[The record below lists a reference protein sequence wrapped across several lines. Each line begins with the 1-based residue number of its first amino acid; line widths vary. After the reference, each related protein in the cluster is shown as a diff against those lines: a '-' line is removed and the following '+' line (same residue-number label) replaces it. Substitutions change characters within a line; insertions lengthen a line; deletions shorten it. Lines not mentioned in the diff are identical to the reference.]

1 MAVDDDR
8 EASAGK
14 SNLSRI
20 ASSASLMLFV
30 GSLGSFSKLVE
41 RIIIGN
47 ALGADALGAVSIGI
61 SLLTLG
67 MTAALVGFDK
77 GVPRFMS
84 RFDDDRD
91 VRGAWLTGLL
101 VAGIAGI
108 AISAILLFNG
118 EWVADL
124 LLNED
129 ADIPPALL
137 TLFVL
142 SIPLVAGQQ
151 IAIRAIQGFENT
163 IYRVY
168 VRDLLYNGIRIV
180 LLVVLLL
187 AGVGVLAAGYAYV
200 VSAALSVV
208 VGFALL
214 NRLLPIRGAFR
225 LHTRSMLS
233 FSLPL
238 VISSVVTMVLSR
250 IDTLMLAAFVPT
262 EAVGIYN
269 AAYPIAAGVPVL
281 LSSFGFIYLPLVS
294 RLDSEGEHD
303 EIDRIHTLI
312 TKWIYVLG
320 FPVVLTLAAFSTD
333 VVVALFRLSPENF
346 ASAGPALA
354 ILVIGFFT
362 SAAVGNCQN
371 ALSAFGHTR
380 LILAINVTS
389 AVANVVLNVVLIRG
403 LGPIPGYGVTGAAL
417 ASALSFSLL
426 NLLAFAVLWYTRRI
440 TPFSR
445 WNVRTYL
452 ALPLILVP
460 PTVLLT
466 RAVTLG
472 LIGLAAFGLAAALA
486 TVVTVAVTG
495 CLQSEDVVPVEG
507 IENRLGVEIPFIR
520 RFIPE
525 TDERHEI
532 LRDSEF

>member
-168 VRDLLYNGIRIV
+168 VRDLLYNGIRIA

-303 EIDRIHTLI
+303 
-312 TKWIYVLG
+312 
-320 FPVVLTLAAFSTD
+320 
-333 VVVALFRLSPENF
+333 
-346 ASAGPALA
+346 
-354 ILVIGFFT
+354 
-362 SAAVGNCQN
+362 
-371 ALSAFGHTR
+371 
-380 LILAINVTS
+380 
-389 AVANVVLNVVLIRG
+389 
-403 LGPIPGYGVTGAAL
+403 
-417 ASALSFSLL
+417 
-426 NLLAFAVLWYTRRI
+426 
-440 TPFSR
+440 
-445 WNVRTYL
+445 
-452 ALPLILVP
+452 
-460 PTVLLT
+460 
-466 RAVTLG
+466 
-472 LIGLAAFGLAAALA
+472 
-486 TVVTVAVTG
+486 
-495 CLQSEDVVPVEG
+495 
-507 IENRLGVEIPFIR
+507 
-520 RFIPE
+520 
-525 TDERHEI
+525 
-532 LRDSEF
+532 